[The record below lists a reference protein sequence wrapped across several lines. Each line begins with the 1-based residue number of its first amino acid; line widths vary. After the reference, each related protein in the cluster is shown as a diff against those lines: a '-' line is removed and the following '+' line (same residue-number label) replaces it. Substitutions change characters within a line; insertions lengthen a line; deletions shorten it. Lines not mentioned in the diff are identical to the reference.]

1 MSDKLKIMQER
12 LTGPDDMLEDNN
24 LIPVSQ
30 ESEQEGDSTA
40 SVSTRQN
47 ASANWAS

>member
-12 LTGPDDMLEDNN
+12 LTDPVDTDDILEDNN

-30 ESEQEGDSTA
+30 ESAQEGDSTA
-40 SVSTRQN
+40 SASTRQN
-47 ASANWAS
+47 ASAN